1 MNRELISSL
10 VMARQ
15 DVENVEM
22 IEIASPDEV
31 MENENNLP
39 TDLALLSLRNT
50 VLFPGIVIPVTVT
63 RAKFIKMVKKAYR
76 TDKTIGVVAQ
86 IRHTPNEPTIYTK

>member
-1 MNRELISSL
+1 MNRDLISRL

-22 IEIASPDEV
+22 IEIASPEEV
-31 MENENNLP
+31 MENEDNLP
-39 TDLALLSLRNT
+39 IDLALLSLRNT

-63 RAKFIKMVKKAYR
+63 RQKFIKMVKK
-76 TDKTIGVVAQ
+76 
-86 IRHTPNEPTIYTK
+86 PTAPTVPLVS